1 MSPYNYRTPLRGSLS
16 SAFFICDKADIHN
29 LLLLRRLLPKVS
41 DENLV
46 AAADKIP
53 RRSRASYG
61 TQCFM
66 LCAEVESRARRALVA
81 QTDDPPAPSC
91 GVGQSVLSWSASLA
105 RATSVVTSSS
115 TSDQPHRGCV
125 LPFRFKLILIR
136 KRRLSNIRQP
146 SKELDLSAPPPWRLF
161 SPGASAEG
169 KGKICGEKEVL
180 DQVGRELSQIDVPD
194 PHAS

>member
-1 MSPYNYRTPLRGSLS
+1 MSPYNYRTPLRGNLS

-61 TQCFM
+61 TQRFM

-91 GVGQSVLSWSASLA
+91 GVGQSVPSWSASLA
-105 RATSVVTSSS
+105 RATSELHPRQRLISRTEDASS
-115 TSDQPHRGCV
+115 
-125 LPFRFKLILIR
+125 RFGLNLY
-136 KRRLSNIRQP
+136 
-146 SKELDLSAPPPWRLF
+146 
-161 SPGASAEG
+161 
-169 KGKICGEKEVL
+169 
-180 DQVGRELSQIDVPD
+180 
-194 PHAS
+194 